1 MRKLW
6 LFFSV
11 AAAVTTACGSSA
23 GADPDLDAWTRE
35 VRVLTADQLGGRG
48 YEEVGAL
55 EEREPIGG
63 ATEEWAVS
71 AAKERLRRRAAR
83 IDADAVVIVEC
94 RREARRT
101 DPLDTRPLQN
111 EVICRGVAIRW
122 TDT

>member
-6 LFFSV
+6 LFFAV
-11 AAAVTTACGSSA
+11 AGAMTTACGSST

-35 VRVLTADQLGGRG
+35 VRVLTPAQIGGRG

-63 ATEEWAVS
+63 WTEERAV
-71 AAKERLRRRAAR
+71 ATAKENLRRAAAR

-94 RREARRT
+94 GREVRPSS
-101 DPLDTRPLQN
+101 PLDTKPLQD

-122 TDT
+122 KDV

>member
-1 MRKLW
+1 
-6 LFFSV
+6 
-11 AAAVTTACGSSA
+11 VTTACGSST

-35 VRVLTADQLGGRG
+35 VRVLTSTQIGGRG

-63 ATEEWAVS
+63 GTEEWAVS
-71 AAKERLRRRAAR
+71 AAKERLRRRAAG

-94 RREARRT
+94 GREVRPT
-101 DPLDTRPLQN
+101 DPMDTRPLQD

-122 TDT
+122 TNT

>member
-6 LFFSV
+6 LFIAVV
-11 AAAVTTACGSSA
+11 AAFTTACGSSA

-35 VRVLTADQLGGRG
+35 VRVLTTDQLGGRG

-55 EEREPIGG
+55 EEREPLGG
-63 ATEEWAVS
+63 GTEEWAVS

-83 IDADAVVIVEC
+83 IDADAVVIVDC
-94 RREARRT
+94 GREARRT
-101 DPLDTRPLQN
+101 DPLGARPLQD

>member
-1 MRKLW
+1 MTKLW
-6 LFFSV
+6 LFFAV
-11 AAAVTTACGSSA
+11 AAVVTTACGSSS

-35 VRVLTADQLGGRG
+35 VRVLTPTQIGGRG

-63 ATEEWAVS
+63 GTEEWAVS
-71 AAKERLRRRAAR
+71 AAKERLRRRAAG

-94 RREARRT
+94 GRAVRPT
-101 DPLDTRPLQN
+101 DPMDTRPLQD

>member
-1 MRKLW
+1 MRQLW
-6 LFFSV
+6 LFFAV
-11 AAAVTTACGSSA
+11 AAVVTTACGSST

-35 VRVLTADQLGGRG
+35 VRVLTSTQIGGRG

-63 ATEEWAVS
+63 GTEEWAVS
-71 AAKERLRRRAAR
+71 AARERLRRRAAG

-94 RREARRT
+94 GREVRPT
-101 DPLDTRPLQN
+101 DPMDTRPLQD

>member
-6 LFFSV
+6 LFFAV
-11 AAAVTTACGSSA
+11 TAAVTTACGSSTS
-23 GADPDLDAWTRE
+23 ADPDLDAWTRE
-35 VRVLTADQLGGRG
+35 VRVLTTGQLGGRG

-63 ATEEWAVS
+63 GTDEWAVA
-71 AAKERLRRRAAR
+71 AAKERLRRAAAR
-83 IDADAVVIVEC
+83 IDADAVIIVEC
-94 RREARRT
+94 GREASPT
-101 DPLDTRPLQN
+101 DPLDTRPLQD